1 MLITVMTLLAIVFA
15 CMGLAYILAELIN
28 IWRQP

>member
-1 MLITVMTLLAIVFA
+1 MLITVMALLAIVFA
-15 CMGLAYILAELIN
+15 CMSLAYILAELIN